1 MRTVRADP
9 PPLFLI
15 GKMVSLLPGFGQLGV
30 ASALK
35 CGYHVHLWTYGTL
48 LGVPS
53 EYGTV
58 EVRDASTLVSLSKA
72 KQLLSR
78 GLGIQH
84 LSDWVRL
91 RAIQERH
98 TSHRCAA
105 YST

>member
-15 GKMVSLLPGFGQLGV
+15 GAMVSHLPGFGQLGV

-35 CGYHVHLWTYGTL
+35 CGYIVHLWTYGTL
-48 LGVPS
+48 LGVPWDFGS
-53 EYGTV
+53 V
-58 EVRDASTLVSLSKA
+58 QVRDASLLVPLEKA
-72 KQLLSR
+72 KDLLAR
-78 GLGIQH
+78 GLRIQH

-91 RAIQERH
+91 RAIQDH
-98 TSHRCAA
+98 HISFGCAA